1 MSSSFLKGAR
11 RMTEERN
18 DNLHTAERVTFRG
31 EVIELAFPIELR
43 DSDISAGVDDSSDMA
58 LLLFKIIQKQ
68 LDVLN
73 TKIKALE
80 PKDDKSHPFADD
92 VMMGD
97 PTPIKYCKICKNFL
111 LLDRDNLTLPGT
123 GVCQLDG
130 HMCDV
135 GHPGCSSFD
144 RNA

>member
-11 RMTEERN
+11 RMAEERN
-18 DNLHTAERVTFRG
+18 DNLHMAERVTFHG

-43 DSDISAGVDDSSDMA
+43 NSDISVGVDNSSEMA
-58 LLLFKIIQKQ
+58 FLLFKIIQKQ

-80 PKDDKSHPFADD
+80 PKYDKSHPFADD
-92 VMMGD
+92 VMMSD
-97 PTPIKYCKICKNFL
+97 PTPIKCCKICKHFL
-111 LLDRDNLTLPGT
+111 LWGRDNLTLPGA
-123 GVCQLDG
+123 GVCRLDG
-130 HMCDV
+130 RICDV
-135 GHPGCSSFD
+135 GHPGCNSFD